1 MKIKDK
7 IEHGLHYHNGLKYY
21 GLYNNGKEEGKWT
34 IENKNYILS
43 TCEFKNGDMVGKM
56 YLYNDK
62 GKVVICCDWEGGKY
76 KLDKILLKKWDIKE
90 LEKETETFFKNYLER
105 DYTEEDREK
114 FRNILWESYV

>member
-1 MKIKDK
+1 
-7 IEHGLHYHNGLKYY
+7 
-21 GLYNNGKEEGKWT
+21 
-34 IENKNYILS
+34 
-43 TCEFKNGDMVGKM
+43 
-56 YLYNDK
+56 
-62 GKVVICCDWEGGKY
+62 VVICCDWEGEKY